1 MYILL
6 QNVRNLSPK
15 TNLEVF
21 AMLATSIYQDQGIL
35 TKKLYTIILRGQKNY
50 NKTNEVT

>member
-1 MYILL
+1 MH
-6 QNVRNLSPK
+6 NVRNLSPK
-15 TNLEVF
+15 TNLAVF

-35 TKKLYTIILRGQKNY
+35 TKKSYKIILRRQKIY